1 MRGGKPIAHLS
12 LTPIHTCWTT
22 RRCNCSAI
30 ELMAPISRTG
40 SSNHR
45 SPWRSRG
52 PMLEVQTGFGNQ
64 GDIEIQAL
72 TQLAL
77 AVRRWLSNG
86 EVGANQNRVSSSTA
100 VLLLPGWVGLV
111 QLPASGSCP
120 LEPRSEAGRDSM

>member
-1 MRGGKPIAHLS
+1 
-12 LTPIHTCWTT
+12 
-22 RRCNCSAI
+22 
-30 ELMAPISRTG
+30 
-40 SSNHR
+40 
-45 SPWRSRG
+45 
-52 PMLEVQTGFGNQ
+52 MLEVQTGFGNQ

-111 QLPASGSCP
+111 QLPASEVARASHGARPGATACNEVVTWLS
-120 LEPRSEAGRDSM
+120 